1 MTGGALADKIIRR
14 IRAEGPLSVAAYMA
28 MALHDPALGYYA
40 SRRPIGAAGDF
51 VTAPEI
57 SQVFGELVGVWCAL
71 MWERI
76 GRPDPVVVAEL
87 GPGTGVLAA
96 DLLRAAAA
104 LPEFRR
110 ALRLYLV
117 EASPLLRAEQLRR
130 LEAVDPVWVTGVE
143 ELPEGPLILVANEF
157 LDALPIR
164 QLVRGARHWSERLV
178 GLGPEGDRLVFTVG
192 CESPVI
198 DLLVPELLRDTAPPG
213 AVVEIC
219 PAALAIAAT
228 LGARLQRWPGA
239 AMFIDFGNF
248 PSAPG
253 PSLRGVHRHQP
264 ADPLESPGTAD
275 LSADVDFAAF
285 ARGAR
290 AAGAEVSEP
299 VPQRDFLR
307 ALGISA
313 RLARLAARATPA
325 ARQRLESGVARL
337 LDPAQMGTRF
347 KVMALVSPGLG
358 TPPGFAA
365 PEPER

>member
-1 MTGGALADKIIRR
+1 MTRGPLADKIIRR

-40 SRRPIGAAGDF
+40 TRRPLGADGDF

-57 SQVFGELVGVWCAL
+57 SQVFGELLGVWCAL

-76 GRPDPVVVAEL
+76 GRPVPVILAEL
-87 GPGTGVLAA
+87 GPGSGTLAA

-110 ALRLYLV
+110 ALRLYLI
-117 EASPLLRAEQLRR
+117 EPSPILQAEQQRR
-130 LEAVDPVWVTGVE
+130 LEAADPVWLARAE
-143 ELPEGPLILVANEF
+143 ELPPGPLLLVANEF

-164 QLVRGARHWSERLV
+164 QLVRGDRHWAERGV
-178 GLGPEGDRLVFTVG
+178 GLGPEGDRLAFADG
-192 CESPVI
+192 AESPVI
-198 DLLVPELLRDTAPPG
+198 DLLVAEPLRHTAAAG

-219 PAALAIAAT
+219 PAGLAIAAA

-239 AMFIDFGNF
+239 ALFIDYGYF

-253 PSLRGVHRHQP
+253 PSLRGVRHHRPVDALQ
-264 ADPLESPGTAD
+264 APGTSD

-285 ARGAR
+285 AQAAR
-290 AAGAEVSEP
+290 AAGAEVSGP
-299 VPQRDFLR
+299 VPQGDFLR

-313 RLARLAARATPA
+313 RLAALTARATPA
-325 ARQRLESGVARL
+325 ARERLKSGVERL
-337 LDPAQMGTRF
+337 LDPAQMGTLF
-347 KVMALVSPGLG
+347 KALALTSPGLG
-358 TPPGFAA
+358 TPPGFNAG
-365 PEPER
+365 ETGR